1 MNKLIG
7 VVGVMGTGKTT
18 LCAESGYEFVKTDV
32 SGIYKKWNLDPK
44 IPMSFD
50 TRLKV
55 QEDILAFHRDLWLK
69 ACSPEGMIIDGEAV
83 IKSESSKV
91 LMTDR
96 TPLCFMTFTLAEV
109 SGYQNLTEKQNQDLK
124 SYIDR
129 CWKCMR
135 LFKGIVYLKQSF
147 VAPVD
152 LSGKVRA
159 SMGYGY
165 REHYDN
171 LLKGLLSDVG
181 MHGRVIR
188 IRTADKVIRQQQ
200 VDSLASI
207 VKVA

>member
-55 QEDILAFHRDLWLK
+55 QEEILEYHRELWIK
-69 ACSPEGMIIDGEAV
+69 ACVSGGTIDGEV
-83 IKSESSKV
+83 MTPGPSKI